1 MRGRESGKLRV
12 NCAFPR
18 IFACYGNKISSVKR
32 PLTIFNPLDAQ
43 FKIMQTCQNIE
54 QLRTQTSQWRSNN
67 ETIAFVPTMGN
78 LHEGHLSLVEIARQ
92 KASRVVV
99 SIYVNPLQFSPDE
112 DFSSY
117 PRTLEDDLTKLEAL
131 GVDLVFTPDDSII
144 YPDGEQ
150 RSTYVEVPVLSH
162 IIEGEIRPGFFKG
175 VATVVLKLFNMV
187 QPDIAVFGEKDFQ
200 QLLVI
205 RQMVSDLNLPVEIIG
220 GKTKREADGLA
231 KSSRNIY
238 LSSTERENSRIL
250 SGSIMACRDQI
261 ERGADISQAEKA
273 CIENLKSHGFT
284 VDYVTLRET
293 CGLEK
298 VSNDE
303 LLLNKELVILA
314 AAKLGKTRLIDNM
327 IFTIKS

>member
-1 MRGRESGKLRV
+1 
-12 NCAFPR
+12 
-18 IFACYGNKISSVKR
+18 
-32 PLTIFNPLDAQ
+32 
-43 FKIMQTCQNIE
+43 MQTCQNIE
-54 QLRTQTSQWRSNN
+54 PLRTQISQWRSAN

-78 LHEGHLSLVEIARQ
+78 LHEGHLSLVEIAQQ

-112 DFSSY
+112 DFASY
-117 PRTLEDDLTKLEAL
+117 PRTLEDDLTKLEAM
-131 GVDLVFTPDDSII
+131 GVDLVFTPDDSMI

-162 IIEGEIRPGFFKG
+162 IIEGEFRPGFFKG
-175 VATVVLKLFNMV
+175 VATVVLKLLNMV

-200 QLLVI
+200 QLLI
-205 RQMVSDLNLPVEIIG
+205 IQQMVNDLNLPIEIIG
-220 GKTKREADGLA
+220 GQTKREADGLA
-231 KSSRNIY
+231 KSSRNNY
-238 LSSTERENSRIL
+238 LSSTERENSRML
-250 SGSIMACRDQI
+250 SDSIMACRCQI
-261 ERGADISQAEKA
+261 EQGTDIAQAEKT
-273 CIENLKSHGFT
+273 CIEALINHGFI

-293 CGLEK
+293 SRLET

-303 LLLNKELVILA
+303 LLPNKEQTSKELVILA